1 MEKILTMRRFISSV
15 VVAVLFVTVLFSS
28 CGKSD
33 PAPLGAQT
41 NAKFLA
47 GEKGKSKSWKLREFT
62 YQVGT
67 SPAGTLT
74 LVGCF
79 GDNLYTFSNNDSQD
93 YGATEGASKCGSSD
107 PDAIEGGTWAFTLDG
122 LTLNVQVDNTQ
133 TPNGLFSPEIYVETN
148 ANNEITDIYNGG
160 YAPYPAGIKKID
172 DNNLILEINAVR
184 GTTTIRY
191 TLTLTPA

>member
-1 MEKILTMRRFISSV
+1 LEKIRIMRRFISNVVCSV
-15 VVAVLFVTVLFSS
+15 LLGGLLFSS
-28 CGKSD
+28 CKKDD

-47 GEKGKSKSWKLREFT
+47 GEKGKTKSWKLREFT

-67 SPAGTLT
+67 NPSGTLT

-93 YGATEGASKCGSSD
+93 YNATEGASKCGTSD

-148 ANNEITDIYNGG
+148 SNNEITDIYNGG
-160 YAPYPAGIKKID
+160 YTPYPAGVKKID
-172 DNNLILEINAVR
+172 DNNLVLEINAVR
-184 GTTTIRY
+184 GGNTVKY